1 MITEKHL
8 NYILKEMDYNLDVLA
23 LKITSDIF
31 PSLETS
37 SNSNKEMEKFLK
49 EKIAVQNFYVEWI
62 HAHMEDDGA

>member
-49 EKIAVQNFYVEWI
+49 EKIAVQKFYVEWI
-62 HAHMEDDGA
+62 HAHMEEDGA